1 VKRTA
6 HNARLTMLVNEFAAA
21 VLLRLRQENGGEW
34 FSLPVNGQIVHVA
47 VTDGESGI
55 LLLID
60 SYTLAA
66 MKVSYPQW
74 ETVGIALLERC
85 VTKDG
90 LTDVGRE
97 IWQSMVKDMGATVA
111 GGNHA

>member
-1 VKRTA
+1 MITKNFRL
-6 HNARLTMLVNEFAAA
+6 NALANKYAAA
-21 VLLRLRQENGGEW
+21 LYNHITSTSGGDYFMIDADGLAVRVEI
-34 FSLPVNGQIVHVA
+34 VNGVKGVR
-47 VTDGESGI
+47 S
-55 LLLID
+55 LID

-74 ETVGIALLERC
+74 ETVGVELLERC
-85 VTKDG
+85 VTNDG

>member
-1 VKRTA
+1 MITKNFRL
-6 HNARLTMLVNEFAAA
+6 NALANKYASALYNHITSTSGGDYFMVHADDKA
-21 VLLRLRQENGGEW
+21 VRVEI
-34 FSLPVNGQIVHVA
+34 VNGVKGVR
-47 VTDGESGI
+47 S
-55 LLLID
+55 LID

-74 ETVGIALLERC
+74 ETVGVELLERC
-85 VTKDG
+85 VTNDG

>member
-1 VKRTA
+1 MVD
-6 HNARLTMLVNEFAAA
+6 AAGQQIR
-21 VLLRLRQENGGEW
+21 VEI
-34 FSLPVNGQIVHVA
+34 VNGVKGVR
-47 VTDGESGI
+47 S
-55 LLLID
+55 LID

-74 ETVGIALLERC
+74 ETVGIEILDRC
-85 VTKDG
+85 VTNDG